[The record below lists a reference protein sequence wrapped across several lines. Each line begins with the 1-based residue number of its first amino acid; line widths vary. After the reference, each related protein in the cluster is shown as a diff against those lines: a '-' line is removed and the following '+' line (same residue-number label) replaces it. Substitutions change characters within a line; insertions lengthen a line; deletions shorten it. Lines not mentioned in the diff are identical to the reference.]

1 MSKQITKLVA
11 QIWDR
16 TWATLTSLTPTKK
29 QPAPTYSF
37 LEDPIDDT
45 THIVINDGLA
55 AGVVFRYGRVRFA
68 EGVGQL
74 NIKFGYQVVRN
85 TEQLTDTVL
94 KPIIVSILDDIL
106 YKDIHGQD

>member
-1 MSKQITKLVA
+1 MLKTIIKSTQQTLAK
-11 QIWDR
+11 
-16 TWATLTSLTPTKK
+16 TWGTLTSLTRTKK

-37 LEDPIDDT
+37 LEDHIDDT
-45 THIVINDGLA
+45 THIVINDGVA
-55 AGVVFRYGRVRFA
+55 AGVCFRYGRVRFA
-68 EGVGQL
+68 EGGGQL

-85 TEQLTDTVL
+85 TEQLTDAVL